1 MMWDKDES
9 GSCIFTA
16 TQFHFSRDLP
26 TTVGFCLPQRLVVG
40 ELGDL
45 LRSLYLPKMAHHS
58 LDGGAVAVVDSGM
71 TASEHV
77 INGNV
82 NGHFKVAP
90 KE

>member
-26 TTVGFCLPQRLVVG
+26 TRLVVG

-45 LRSLYLPKMAHHS
+45 PRRSLYLPRMAHHS
-58 LDGGAVAVVDSGM
+58 LDGGAVAVVDGRM